1 MLYCNHKSK
10 YFRENC
16 ENYRVAY
23 DHRQTLHNVSYSNL
37 AKYFILVTSE
47 HSEPNDYNIRIDV
60 FDGSYWKPGS
70 LYRHHS

>member
-1 MLYCNHKSK
+1 MSSLRLTRK
-10 YFRENC
+10 
-16 ENYRVAY
+16 
-23 DHRQTLHNVSYSNL
+23 TLHNVSYSNL
-37 AKYFILVTSE
+37 AKYFILVTSK